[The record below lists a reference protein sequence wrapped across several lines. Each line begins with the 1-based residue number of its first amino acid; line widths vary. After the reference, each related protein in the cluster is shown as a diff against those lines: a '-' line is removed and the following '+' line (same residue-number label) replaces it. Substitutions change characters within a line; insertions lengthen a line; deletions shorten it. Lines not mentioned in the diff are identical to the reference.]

1 MFTGIVEETGE
12 VVASEDTEGGRRI
25 RVAGSFSDELSHGQ
39 SIAVNGCCLTVEDHD
54 VDSFELFLSQETIER
69 TYLGA
74 IETGDHV
81 NLERALSANGRFDG
95 HVVQGHVDATAE
107 VTHIERVG
115 DDWTFGFSIPNQL
128 AQYVVEKGS
137 VAIDGISLTVADL
150 DETPTDETDPG
161 TLTAAIIPSTYEL
174 TNLSEKQVGDP
185 VHIEVDVLAK
195 YVEGLLSG
203 QAAEDSRPGKPAGP
217 AL

>member
-12 VVASEDTEGGRRI
+12 VVACEDTEGGRRI
-25 RVAGSFSDELSHGQ
+25 RVAGSFSDELSSGQ
-39 SIAVNGCCLTVEDHD
+39 SIAVSGCCLTVEDHD
-54 VDSFELFLSQETIER
+54 DDSFELFLSQETIER
-69 TYLGA
+69 TYLGTV
-74 IETGDHV
+74 ETGDHV

-107 VTHIERVG
+107 VTRIERIG

-137 VAIDGISLTVADL
+137 VAVDGISLTIADH
-150 DETPTDETDPG
+150 DETPDNNAAFAT
-161 TLTAAIIPSTYEL
+161 AIIPSTYEL

-195 YVEGLLSG
+195 YVEGLLSE
-203 QAAEDSRPGKPAGP
+203 QAAAEDIKPDELTGP